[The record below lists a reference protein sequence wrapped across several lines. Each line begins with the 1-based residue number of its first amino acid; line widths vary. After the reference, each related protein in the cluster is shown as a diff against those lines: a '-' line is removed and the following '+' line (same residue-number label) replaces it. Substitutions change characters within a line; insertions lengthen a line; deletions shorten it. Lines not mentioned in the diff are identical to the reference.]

1 MAASPQD
8 AQYQKMVETPVPGL
22 VVKLAIP
29 SIITMI
35 ISSVYNMADTFFVSK
50 LGTSAAGAV
59 GVVFSLMSIIQAV
72 GFTLGMGS
80 GSLVSRQLGARDKAA
95 ADTTASV
102 GFFSALAF
110 GACLTLF
117 GTLFR
122 TQLVHF
128 LGATETMQ
136 AQAEAYAAF
145 ILYAAPLMCA
155 TFQMNNILRSEGK
168 SALGSFAVTT
178 GGVLNML
185 LDPLFIFGLDL
196 GITGAALATALSQ
209 CVSFAVMLSMYLS
222 GRSAIR
228 LSLRLVPRGLP
239 VLLKIFTVGSPSLC
253 RQGLAS
259 LASVFLN
266 RSVRIYGDAAVAA
279 MNIISRVTHF
289 QGSVMRGLGQG
300 CQPVTGFN
308 FGARR
313 FDRVCAA
320 NRFTVV
326 ASTVFMAAVS
336 AAIFLWAPDILNLF
350 RRGDAEVIR
359 IGTFALR
366 AACVA
371 APLTALVTTT
381 NMTLQ
386 STGRSAGALFLASCR
401 QGIFFLPLICLLP
414 LRYGL
419 AGAQMAQPLAD
430 LLTFLVTL
438 PFYFQFRSQMQ
449 RLHREEQAEGGA
461 PDACAP

>member
-1 MAASPQD
+1 MAASARD
-8 AQYQKMVETPVPGL
+8 AQYQRMVEAPVPAL
-22 VVKLAIP
+22 VVRLAVP

-59 GVVFSLMSIIQAV
+59 GVVFSLMSIIQSV

-80 GSLVSRQLGARDKAA
+80 GSLVSRQLGARDQRA

-102 GFFSALAF
+102 GFFFAIGI

-122 TQLVHF
+122 IQLVRF
-128 LGATETMQ
+128 LGATDTML
-136 AQAEAYAAF
+136 AQAEEYAAY

-168 SALGSFAVTT
+168 AALGSFAVTT

-185 LDPLFIFGLDL
+185 LDPLLIFGLHM

-209 CVSFAVMLSMYLS
+209 CVSFSIMLSMYLS

-239 VLLKIFTVGSPSLC
+239 VLLKIVTVGSPSLC

-266 RSVRIYGDAAVAA
+266 RSVRIYGDSAMAA
-279 MNIISRVTHF
+279 MTIISRVTHF

-308 FGARR
+308 FGAKR
-313 FDRVCAA
+313 FDRVYAA
-320 NRFTVV
+320 NRFTVA
-326 ASTVFMAAVS
+326 ASTLFMLGVS
-336 AAIFLWAPDILNLF
+336 AAIFLWAPEIMGLF

-359 IGTFALR
+359 VGTFALR
-366 AACVA
+366 ASCVA
-371 APLTALVTTT
+371 APLSALVTTT

-386 STGRSAGALFLASCR
+386 STGESAPAIFLASCR

-414 LRYGL
+414 LRFGL
-419 AGAQMAQPLAD
+419 RGAQIAQPLAD

-438 PFYFQFRSQMQ
+438 PFYLRFCRQMQ
-449 RLHREEQAEGGA
+449 RLHGETPG
-461 PDACAP
+461 PCSP